1 MQEGKVVAKKCL
13 KCGHHEIGI
22 EDRNGEYVQLKLGA
36 NIIIY
41 NNDEIETLKKVFITK
56 DSRYEQL
63 KIAIQ
68 DLFIEIGITSS
79 NLRSIAARA
88 DYDDNHIGAKMTVRV
103 AQKLLDAG
111 ILDNMYKGAKRKEEL
126 QNSH

>member
-22 EDRNGEYVQLKLGA
+22 EDRNGEYTQLKLGT
-36 NIIIY
+36 NVIIY

-56 DSRYEQL
+56 DRRYEQL
-63 KIAIQ
+63 KVAIQ
-68 DLFIEIGITSS
+68 DLFIEIGITA
-79 NLRSIAARA
+79 NDLKSIAARA
-88 DYDDNHIGAKMTVRV
+88 DYDDDHIGAKVTVKV

-111 ILDNMYKGAKRKEEL
+111 ILEYVRE
-126 QNSH
+126 S